1 MSVIKVDYGEIGG
14 GALNPTYVKGLYL
27 AGNSSTTETI
37 DVTKTYIVF
46 FTVWGSDYGR
56 YVECALIEKG
66 EKSELHQSVNTTISV
81 SGTTL
86 SIANGSSLN
95 GSGAIV
101 QLD

>member
-1 MSVIKVDYGEIGG
+1 MQSYYG
-14 GALNPTYVKGLYL
+14 K
-27 AGNSSTTETI
+27 
-37 DVTKTYIVF
+37 
-46 FTVWGSDYGR
+46 

-86 SIANGSSLN
+86 SIANGSSVN
-95 GSGAIV
+95 ASGAIV